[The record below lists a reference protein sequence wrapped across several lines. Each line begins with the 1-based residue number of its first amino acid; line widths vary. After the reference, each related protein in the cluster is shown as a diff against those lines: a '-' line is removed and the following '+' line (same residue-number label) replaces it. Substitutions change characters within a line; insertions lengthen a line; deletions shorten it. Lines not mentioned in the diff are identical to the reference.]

1 MLTSLEDLSS
11 GVSMLQAALSG
22 DLDTAEA
29 IGLQLPQLKCEVFHH
44 FGPGFCIREMHMPAG
59 AFIIGHAH
67 KHGLA
72 NSFVKG
78 RVRLLQEGGLWE
90 ELTAPQF
97 FISKPGRKAAYVL
110 EDSVWQNIIATN
122 ETDPLV
128 IEALFVEKS
137 PQWEAAQAAKEI
149 T

>member
-1 MLTSLEDLSS
+1 MTSLQSLDDQ
-11 GVSMLQAALSG
+11 VNMLQLALSG
-22 DLDTAEA
+22 DLDGAEA
-29 IGLQLPQLKCEVFHH
+29 VALQLPQLKCDVFHH

-59 AFIIGHAH
+59 AFVIGHAH

-78 RVRLLQEGGLWE
+78 RVRLLQDGGLWE
-90 ELTAPQF
+90 ELAAPHF
-97 FISKPGRKAAYVL
+97 FVSKPGRKAAYVL
-110 EDSVWQNIIATN
+110 EDSVWQNIIVTN

-137 PQWEAAQAAKEI
+137 PQWEAANAAKEI